1 MLQTALFSRL
11 LTRSLNRKTTRNCL
25 HAATTR
31 SRSVLGVKVA
41 RSLGVRS
48 SHHVH
53 CTAAKRTLVGIS
65 VNFHSHAEGTGNDGG
80 GDEESGAVESSSAGG
95 DPSGAVETENER
107 TKNVNTCTSPT
118 SEVASVERP
127 STAGDVR
134 TIAESETTGADHDA
148 QAPTERSVG
157 HYSIDELLD
166 FIAKAQLQK
175 NEQVVQPQVKSEKRK
190 LKVRRLNLLTIDE
203 LVEFLRDENARD
215 ICVIKIPAEQEYVDY
230 FVVCGGMGT
239 RHIRMIADNLVA
251 EVRGGGVGREW
262 RESDGYIALC
272 SGQGRR
278 IEWERLA

>member
-1 MLQTALFSRL
+1 M
-11 LTRSLNRKTTRNCL
+11 
-25 HAATTR
+25 
-31 SRSVLGVKVA
+31 GVKVA
-41 RSLGVRS
+41 RSLS

-53 CTAAKRTLVGIS
+53 YTAAKRTLVGIS
-65 VNFHSHAEGTGNDGG
+65 VHFHSHAEGTGNDGG
-80 GDEESGAVESSSAGG
+80 GDEESGAVESSSVGG
-95 DPSGAVETENER
+95 DPSGALETENER

-134 TIAESETTGADHDA
+134 TIAESETTGAAHDA
-148 QAPTERSVG
+148 QAPTERGVG

-175 NEQVVQPQVKSEKRK
+175 NEQVVQPQVRSEKRK
-190 LKVRRLNLLTIDE
+190 LKVRRSNLLTIDE

-215 ICVIKIPAEQEYVDY
+215 ICVIKIPAEREYVDY

-251 EVRGGGVGREW
+251 EVRWGGGGK
-262 RESDGYIALC
+262 GM
-272 SGQGRR
+272 
-278 IEWERLA
+278 ERK